1 MTKAAWYFDF
11 ISPFSYLQL
20 GRFQDLPQDLEIA
33 LKPVVFSALLKHW
46 GHMGPAEIPPK
57 RQFVYRFFRWQAI
70 QRGMPFTMP
79 PVHPFNP
86 LPSEGSALSS

>member
-33 LKPVVFSALLKHW
+33 LKPVLFSGLLNRW

-57 RQFVYRFFRWQAI
+57 RQFVYRFFRWQAEPARDAI
-70 QRGMPFTMP
+70 HNASSSPFQ
-79 PVHPFNP
+79 
-86 LPSEGSALSS
+86 SSAST